1 MRNDGTN
8 SDTLGLQDMDSAS
21 GVRPRRVRGDSIGN
35 RGALTVSDGNGD
47 VHHIALLGQYM
58 AAGATANSA
67 TSNLFHVAADT
78 IDHTTVTLVT
88 TSFHG

>member
-1 MRNDGTN
+1 MCNDGTN
-8 SDTLGLQDMDSAS
+8 SDTLGLQDINYAS
-21 GVRPRRVRGDSIGN
+21 GVTWSITENANGN

-47 VHHIALLGQYM
+47 VARIALLGQYL

-67 TSNLFHVAADT
+67 TSDLFHVAADT
-78 IDHTTVTLVT
+78 IDHTTGTLVT